1 MKRELEGS
9 LVFDSSSILELL
21 YSTSNGVKLKEALKA
36 EKVEGNI
43 SEITVAE
50 ISYILCRKLGIEEAR
65 TRVKNL
71 LDSGYITVHET
82 FKLIEYASNY
92 KCKRNLSLAD
102 CFSLALAK
110 KLTVPVLF
118 ARREKEL
125 LEEISSGP
133 FDVEIL
139 FLEDFTK

>member
-9 LVFDSSSILELL
+9 LVFDSGSILELL
-21 YSTSNGVKLKEALKA
+21 YSTSNGVKLKEVLKA
-36 EKVEGNI
+36 ESVEGNI

-50 ISYILCRKLGIEEAR
+50 ISYVLCRKLGTEEAR

-82 FKLIEYASNY
+82 FKLIEYASDY
-92 KCKRNLSLAD
+92 KCKRNL
-102 CFSLALAK
+102 SLALAK

-125 LEEISSGP
+125 LDEISSKP

-139 FLEDFTK
+139 FLEDFT